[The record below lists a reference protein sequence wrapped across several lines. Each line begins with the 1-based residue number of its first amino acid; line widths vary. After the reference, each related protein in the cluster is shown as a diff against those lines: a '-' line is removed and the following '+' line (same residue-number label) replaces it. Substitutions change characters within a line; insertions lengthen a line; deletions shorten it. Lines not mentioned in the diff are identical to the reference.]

1 MDLYRSLEN
10 LQVDLL
16 NKKISCAQLVDF
28 YLQRIESFKA
38 LNAFVEVFE
47 NSAIEKAKQIDKK

>member
-47 NSAIEKAKQIDKK
+47 NSAIEKAKVL